1 MATSPP
7 GAQQIMREK
16 QMRLVGTMCVLAI
29 LGVSDAS
36 ARCDGGSATLFS
48 CLTPKGKQIELCDA
62 GKTIQYSFG
71 KPQAKPEIVVTVP
84 RNQASTSQWA
94 GVGRYMTY
102 SVDVPNGDTIYS
114 VFWSAD
120 KIERGIEAGVNVL
133 VKGKVAATVNCTE
146 KSIDSN
152 LEGAKLR
159 PSE

>member
-1 MATSPP
+1 MRFIGVLCSLAVL
-7 GAQQIMREK
+7 GA
-16 QMRLVGTMCVLAI
+16 A
-29 LGVSDAS
+29 DAS
-36 ARCDGGSATLFS
+36 ARCEGDSATLFS
-48 CLTPKGKQIELCDA
+48 CLTPKGKQIELCDG

-71 KPQAKPEIVVTVP
+71 KPQIKPEIVVAVP
-84 RNQASTSQWA
+84 RQRASTSQWQ

-120 KIERGIEAGVNVL
+120 KIEQRIEAGVNVL
-133 VKGKVAATVNCTE
+133 VKGKVAATVNCSE
-146 KSIDSN
+146 KSINGN

>member
-1 MATSPP
+1 MKFF
-7 GAQQIMREK
+7 GA
-16 QMRLVGTMCVLAI
+16 MCVLAI

-48 CLTPKGKQIELCDA
+48 CVTTKGKQIELCDA

-71 KPQAKPEIVVTVP
+71 KPQFKPEIVVTVP
-84 RNQASTSQWA
+84 RNRASTSQWA

-120 KIERGIEAGVNVL
+120 KIEQGIEAGVNVL
-133 VKGKVAATVNCTE
+133 VKGKVAATVNCSE
-146 KSIDSN
+146 RSIDSN
-152 LEGAKLR
+152 LEGVKLK